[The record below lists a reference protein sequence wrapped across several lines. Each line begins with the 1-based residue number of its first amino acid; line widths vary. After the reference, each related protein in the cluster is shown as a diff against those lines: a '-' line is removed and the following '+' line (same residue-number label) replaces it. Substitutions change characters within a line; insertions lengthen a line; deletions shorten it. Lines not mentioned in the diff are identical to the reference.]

1 MSKNTGSCFEMF
13 CKDLENILGLVIL
26 AFYYILSGIVM
37 KLNLFNTYFD
47 DLRCL
52 QMEHISSSPCK
63 VSFRS
68 LFEKPQFSNFAICD
82 LFLRV
87 RKTSILGALQLLF

>member
-13 CKDLENILGLVIL
+13 FKDLENILGLVIL

-37 KLNLFNTYFD
+37 KLNLFNTYFG

-52 QMEHISSSPCK
+52 QMEHISSSTCK

-68 LFEKPQFSNFAICD
+68 LFEKPQFSNFAICE

-87 RKTSILGALQLLF
+87 RKTSILGAL